1 MYYILYT
8 IWYTN
13 LNVICICTLHIW
25 GLFQILVGYIMLR
38 IGPKHYNAS
47 CEYFIYTHF
56 VIFIHAR
63 YIYIHENCILSKHA
77 LHNVLLPLFYIILHD
92 IKLHCIHSIS
102 AMHQYIQS
110 IHSDINTHIALG
122 HATFRCIT
130 YTTLRYFTFYYVT
143 LHYITLH
150 YITFYTYI
158 ELYICIHHCK
168 SRWITS
174 LCYIAWRTLHTSN
187 NYIRCI
193 HIHTLLVD

>member
-1 MYYILYT
+1 
-8 IWYTN
+8 
-13 LNVICICTLHIW
+13 
-25 GLFQILVGYIMLR
+25 MLR

-110 IHSDINTHIALG
+110 IHSDINTHVALG

-150 YITFYTYI
+150 YITLHYI
-158 ELYICIHHCK
+158 
-168 SRWITS
+168 
-174 LCYIAWRTLHTSN
+174 TLH
-187 NYIRCI
+187 YITL
-193 HIHTLLVD
+193 HFIHTLSYIYIYVFITANHVESHHFAILRDVHCILRIITYDAYIYTHYL

>member
-1 MYYILYT
+1 MCTIYT

-13 LNVICICTLHIW
+13 LNVICICTWHIW

-38 IGPKHYNAS
+38 IGPKHYIAS

-56 VIFIHAR
+56 VIIIHAR

-77 LHNVLLPLFYIILHD
+77 LHNVLLPLLYIILHD

-110 IHSDINTHIALG
+110 IQWHKYTHCTRLG
-122 HATFRCIT
+122 HGTHSM
-130 YTTLRYFTFYYVT
+130 YYIYHT
-143 LHYITLH
+143 PLHYITLH
-150 YITFYTYI
+150 YIALHYI
-158 ELYICIHHCK
+158 TLHIIHTLSYIYIYNNCK

-187 NYIRCI
+187 NYMRCI
-193 HIHTLLVD
+193 HIHTLFVD